1 MMGLAPDIFWNMT
14 IIEWRAAQAGFA
26 QMRGLRAAATVDA
39 MRRSELL
46 KLMQLYPDVIP
57 NG

>member
-1 MMGLAPDIFWNMT
+1 MMGLAPNIFWNMT

-26 QMRGLRAAATVDA
+26 QMRGLRAVVSADS